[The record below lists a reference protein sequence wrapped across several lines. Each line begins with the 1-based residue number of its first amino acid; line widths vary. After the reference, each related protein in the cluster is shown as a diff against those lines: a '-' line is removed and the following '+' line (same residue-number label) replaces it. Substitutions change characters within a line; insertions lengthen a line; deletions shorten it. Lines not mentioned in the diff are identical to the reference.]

1 MSLALRPTFGQQIDL
16 TWRRSIPVALAIL
29 LLFLGILP
37 WNGRTLGPVS
47 ANLVL
52 IPIYYWTLHRPRL
65 MSVWSVAA
73 LGLISDL
80 LGVTQLGVGMLTMLI
95 GYRVAVSQRK
105 VFAGAPFIVVWAGF
119 LLMSGVAGIVQ
130 WFLVSVLQKTLVD
143 PRPALLF
150 YMIGGVF
157 YPLVAYVF
165 ALIQKRSLVRVA

>member
-1 MSLALRPTFGQQIDL
+1 MALRPTLGQQVDL
-16 TWRRSIPVALAIL
+16 ALRRSIPVALAIL

-37 WNGRTLGPVS
+37 WNGHTLGPVS

-80 LGVTQLGVGMLTMLI
+80 LGVTPLGVNMLTLLI

-105 VFAGAPFIVVWAGF
+105 IFAGAPFIVVWAGF
-119 LLMSGVAGIVQ
+119 LLMSAVASLAQ
-130 WFLVSVLQKTLVD
+130 WLLVSIMQEAVID
-143 PRPALLF
+143 ARPALLF
-150 YMIGGVF
+150 YMIGVVF
-157 YPLVAYVF
+157 YPPIAYVF
-165 ALIQKRSLVRVA
+165 ALIQRRSLVRVA